1 MALRSERQV
10 GFNDMQGWGSRF
22 QAEATAYARSER
34 REGAFSTNLREEA
47 QMAEAQRVKTEKEV
61 RATLRRKGSHV
72 GVKQGEGKYKTV
84 ILKKGY

>member
-1 MALRSERQV
+1 MICRAGEADFRQKQQHMPSLRDGRERL
-10 GFNDMQGWGSRF
+10 
-22 QAEATAYARSER
+22 AH
-34 REGAFSTNLREEA
+34 LREEA
-47 QMAEAQRVKTEKEV
+47 QMAEAQREKTEKEV